1 MSKQEIKARVREAI
15 ENASFK
21 EDIQK
26 VSLFGSHL
34 HGDAKEDSDV
44 DVLVEFTPE
53 SHVGLFKYVEIQN
66 TIEDH
71 IQKKV
76 DLLTPEGLSKFFR
89 DDIIS
94 EAELIYER
102 Q

>member
-1 MSKQEIKARVREAI
+1 MGKQEIKEKVREAI

-21 EDIQK
+21 KDIQK

-44 DVLVEFTPE
+44 DVLIEFTPD
-53 SHVGLFKYVEIQN
+53 SHIGLFEYVEIQY

-89 DDIIS
+89 DKVIN
-94 EAELIYER
+94 EAELIYEK
-102 Q
+102 

>member
-1 MSKQEIKARVREAI
+1 MSKQEIKAKVREAI

-21 EDIQK
+21 QDIQK
-26 VSLFGSHL
+26 VYLFGSYL
-34 HGDAKEDSDV
+34 HGTAKEDSDV

-53 SHVGLFKYVEIQN
+53 SHVGLFKYVEIQY

-89 DDIIS
+89 DKVIN

-102 Q
+102 

>member
-1 MSKQEIKARVREAI
+1 MSKQEIKEKVRQAI

-21 EDIQK
+21 NDIQK
-26 VSLFGSHL
+26 VSLFGSYL
-34 HGDAKEDSDV
+34 HGTAKDDSDV

-53 SHVGLFKYVEIQN
+53 SHIGLFEYVEIQN
-66 TIEDH
+66 AIGDR

-89 DDIIS
+89 DEVIN
-94 EAELIYER
+94 EAELIYEK
-102 Q
+102 

>member
-1 MSKQEIKARVREAI
+1 MGKQEIKEKVREAI

-21 EDIQK
+21 QDIQK
-26 VSLFGSHL
+26 VSLFGSYL
-34 HGDAKEDSDV
+34 HGTAKEDSDV

-53 SHVGLFKYVEIQN
+53 AHVGLFEYVEMQY

-89 DDIIS
+89 DKVIS
-94 EAELIYER
+94 EAELIYEK
-102 Q
+102 

>member
-1 MSKQEIKARVREAI
+1 MGKQEIKEKVREAI
-15 ENASFK
+15 ENASFR

-26 VSLFGSHL
+26 VSLFGSYL

-44 DVLVEFTPE
+44 DVLVEFTPG
-53 SHVGLFKYVEIQN
+53 SHIGLFEYVEIQY

-76 DLLTPEGLSKFFR
+76 DLLTPDGLSKFFR
-89 DDIIS
+89 DKVIN

-102 Q
+102 

>member
-1 MSKQEIKARVREAI
+1 MSKQEIKEKVRQAI

-21 EDIQK
+21 NDIQK
-26 VSLFGSHL
+26 VSLFGSYL
-34 HGDAKEDSDV
+34 HGTAKDDSDV

-53 SHVGLFKYVEIQN
+53 SHIGLFEYVEIQN
-66 TIEDH
+66 SIGDQ

-89 DDIIS
+89 DEVIN
-94 EAELIYER
+94 EAELIYEK
-102 Q
+102 

>member
-1 MSKQEIKARVREAI
+1 MSKQEIKEKVRQVI

-21 EDIQK
+21 NDIQK
-26 VSLFGSHL
+26 VSLFGSYL
-34 HGDAKEDSDV
+34 HGTAKNDSDV

-53 SHVGLFKYVEIQN
+53 SHIGLFEYVEIQN
-66 TIEDH
+66 AIGDQ

-89 DDIIS
+89 DEVIN
-94 EAELIYER
+94 EAELIYEK
-102 Q
+102 

>member
-1 MSKQEIKARVREAI
+1 MGKQEIKEKVREAI

-26 VSLFGSHL
+26 VSLFGSYL
-34 HGDAKEDSDV
+34 HGNAKNDSDV
-44 DVLVEFTPE
+44 DVLVEFTPG
-53 SHVGLFKYVEIQN
+53 SHVGLFKYIEIQN

-71 IQKKV
+71 IKKKV

-89 DDIIS
+89 DDVIN
-94 EAELIYER
+94 EAELIYGK
-102 Q
+102 